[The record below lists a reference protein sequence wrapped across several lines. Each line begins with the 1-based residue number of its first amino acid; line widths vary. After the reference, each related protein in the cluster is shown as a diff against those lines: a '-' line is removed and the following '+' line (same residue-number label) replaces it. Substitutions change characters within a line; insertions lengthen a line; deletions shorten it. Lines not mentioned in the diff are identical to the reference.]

1 MQRESKNRS
10 EQKRLFFLLKLP
22 AIRFLLLFLHFVIF
36 RLEMRTE
43 PTTYNLL
50 NTITFPEDLRQLSV
64 EELPEVCKE
73 LRQDIIKEVSC
84 NPGHFAASL
93 GTVELTVALH
103 YVFNTPDDKIVW
115 DVGHQTYAH
124 KIITGRRE
132 AFRTNRK
139 LGGISGFPRMSE
151 SPYDA
156 FGGGHASVSISAAFG
171 MAKAAEL
178 KGEQRQ
184 VVAVIGDGSMTGGLA
199 FEGLNNAGASKQ
211 TNLLVIL
218 NDNNMAIDQA
228 TGALKNY
235 LVKIST
241 SRRYNAIKRRL
252 WRILSHTPAVLRFCQ
267 KAGNAVKQGLLKN
280 SNLFESLNFRYFGP
294 IDGHNLPELVR
305 VLAALRRIEGPKLLH
320 VMTVK
325 GKGYKPAECNKP
337 VWHAPGKFNPET
349 GERIVS
355 KTEVAR
361 YQDVFGQT
369 LLELARAD
377 ERIVGITPA
386 MPSGSSM
393 NILMKEMPERCFDVG
408 IAEGHAVTFSAGLAA
423 AGMVP
428 FCNIYSSFMQR
439 AYDNVIH
446 DVAIQRLPVVMCLD
460 RGGLVG
466 EDGATHHGAFDLAYF
481 GTVPNLTV
489 AAPMNELE
497 LRNMMF
503 TALEAGRP
511 FAIRYPRGNGAGVAW
526 RDEPFAAMEIGRG
539 RCLKEG
545 ERIAVLTIGTVGNF
559 ASEAIARM
567 EADGIRVAHYDLRF
581 AKPLDQELLH
591 EVGRKFRCVV
601 TVEDG
606 ALRGG
611 VGEAVVA
618 FFCEHGYLPKVV
630 SLGIPDRFV
639 EHGTPAQLYAQ
650 CGYDAEGIYRTLKS
664 LQESLQ

>member
-1 MQRESKNRS
+1 MMHS
-10 EQKRLFFLLKLP
+10 EYKWLDRIDSPDDLKKLSGS
-22 AIRFLLLFLHFVIF
+22 
-36 RLEMRTE
+36 
-43 PTTYNLL
+43 
-50 NTITFPEDLRQLSV
+50 DLRQY
-64 EELPEVCKE
+64 CDE
-73 LRQDIIKEVSC
+73 LRQYIIEQCSS
-84 NPGHFAASL
+84 NPGHLASSL
-93 GTVELTVALH
+93 GAVELAVALH

-252 WRILSHTPAVLRFCQ
+252 WRILSHTLAVLRFCQ

>member
-1 MQRESKNRS
+1 MMHS
-10 EQKRLFFLLKLP
+10 EYKWLDRIDSPDDLKKLSGS
-22 AIRFLLLFLHFVIF
+22 
-36 RLEMRTE
+36 
-43 PTTYNLL
+43 
-50 NTITFPEDLRQLSV
+50 DLRQY
-64 EELPEVCKE
+64 CDE
-73 LRQDIIKEVSC
+73 LRQYIIEQCSS
-84 NPGHFAASL
+84 NPGHLASSL
-93 GTVELTVALH
+93 GAVELAVALH

-305 VLAALRRIEGPKLLH
+305 VLTALQRIEGPKLLH

-369 LLELARAD
+369 PLELARAD

>member
-1 MQRESKNRS
+1 MMHS
-10 EQKRLFFLLKLP
+10 EYKWLDRIDSPDDLKKLSGS
-22 AIRFLLLFLHFVIF
+22 
-36 RLEMRTE
+36 
-43 PTTYNLL
+43 
-50 NTITFPEDLRQLSV
+50 DLRQY
-64 EELPEVCKE
+64 CDE
-73 LRQDIIKEVSC
+73 LRQYIIEQCSS
-84 NPGHFAASL
+84 NPGHLASSL
-93 GTVELTVALH
+93 GAVELAVALH

-591 EVGRKFRCVV
+591 EVGCKFRCVV